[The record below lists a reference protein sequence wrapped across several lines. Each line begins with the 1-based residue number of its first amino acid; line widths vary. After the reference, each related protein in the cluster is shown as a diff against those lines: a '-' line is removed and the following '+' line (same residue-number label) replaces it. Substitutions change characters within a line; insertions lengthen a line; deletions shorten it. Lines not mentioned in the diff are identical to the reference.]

1 LLVRGT
7 PMASRSSD
15 PSGALPPPPRLWTA
29 GQANAR
35 LPGLEELL
43 PRLKGW
49 VVRLREVRG
58 QQERLAAFWGAEVDA
73 PDHSDH
79 ALKARLDAEWE
90 NLTRRLEEAV
100 AGLRAEGIELKDL
113 DGGLVDF
120 YALERGEL
128 VFLCWRLGEARV
140 DFYHPID
147 GGFRNR
153 RPLSTEGPV
162 APGGTARARGS
173 L

>member
-1 LLVRGT
+1 
-7 PMASRSSD
+7 MATRSPD
-15 PSGALPPPPRLWTA
+15 SGGNAAPPPRLWTA

-49 VVRLREVRG
+49 VARLREVRV
-58 QQERLAAFWGAEVDA
+58 QQERLTAFWGSEVDA

-79 ALKARLDAEWE
+79 ALKLRLDAEWE

-120 YALERGEL
+120 YALEQGEL
-128 VFLCWRLGEARV
+128 VFLCWRLGEPRV
-140 DFYHPID
+140 DFYHSID

-153 RPLSTEGPV
+153 RPLSPDGSV
-162 APGGTARARGS
+162 APGSPARARGS

>member
-1 LLVRGT
+1 MST
-7 PMASRSSD
+7 RSSD
-15 PSGALPPPPRLWTA
+15 PGADLPQPPRLWTPS
-29 GQANAR
+29 QANAR
-35 LPGLEELL
+35 LPSLEELL

-49 VVRLREVRG
+49 VARLREVHG
-58 QQERLAAFWGAEVDA
+58 QQERLATFWGGEVDA

-79 ALKARLDAEWE
+79 ALKVRLDAEWE

-113 DGGLVDF
+113 DRGLVDF
-120 YALERGEL
+120 YALEREEL
-128 VFLCWRLGEARV
+128 VFLCWQLGEPRV

-153 RPLSTEGPV
+153 RPLSPESSV
-162 APGGTARARGS
+162 APGGTAHARGS

>member
-1 LLVRGT
+1 
-7 PMASRSSD
+7 MASRPTAPEGSL
-15 PSGALPPPPRLWTA
+15 PSPPRLWTA
-29 GQANAR
+29 DEADAR
-35 LPGLEELL
+35 LAGLEELL

-49 VVRLREVRG
+49 VVRLREVHG
-58 QQERLAAFWGAEVDA
+58 QQQRLASFWGDEVDA

-79 ALKARLDAEWE
+79 ALKVRLDAEWE

-100 AGLRAEGIELKDL
+100 AGLRAEAIELKDL

-120 YALERGEL
+120 YGLERGEL
-128 VFLCWRLGEARV
+128 VFLCWRLGEPKV
-140 DFYHPID
+140 GFYHPID

-153 RPLSTEGPV
+153 RPLSRAADPS
-162 APGGTARARGS
+162 APGGATPRARGP

>member
-1 LLVRGT
+1 
-7 PMASRSSD
+7 MASRSTDSTGD
-15 PSGALPPPPRLWTA
+15 LPQPPRLWTA
-29 GQANAR
+29 TQANAR

-49 VVRLREVRG
+49 VARLREVRG
-58 QQERLAAFWGAEVDA
+58 QQERLSSFWGAEIDA
-73 PDHSDH
+73 ADHSDH
-79 ALKARLDAEWE
+79 TLKVRLDAEWE

-128 VFLCWRLGEARV
+128 VFLCWRLGEPRV

-153 RPLSTEGPV
+153 RPLSPEGSV
-162 APGGTARARGS
+162 AHGGTAHARGP